1 MKETDPEILIR
12 KIVDACADCDDCRY
26 LMDTSCFF
34 LPELFRLHDR
44 EKETG
49 ENITPEELKHL
60 TDLCNFCAL
69 CPCANIRAGIMEAKT
84 AFIDRD
90 GLKPG
95 IRAMEDVKQVGKLC
109 GVYPRLTNL
118 LLQNQYVGGFLKK
131 SAGVHPERKLP
142 VFPEKNYP
150 ARLKANPLPAPA
162 AEKGQRKVAYFVGC
176 TGQYL
181 FPDVPD
187 AAVDVFRRNGI
198 DVLVP
203 AQECCG
209 MPPLLEGDRKLALKS
224 ARFNLDHLAGIV
236 EDGYDIVCSC
246 PTCGYMLKTVLKEGA
261 YYSDAWQ
268 AAAGADTDWMKIP
281 VNPDGRGI
289 EGREFRLL
297 KRSIYRNI
305 LKDDG
310 YFSAIDPLRRVA
322 VAEHTYDLGEY
333 LGLLHGRSE
342 LTTAFGPVNHRA
354 VYYPP
359 CHLREQNVGMP
370 YPDILALVPGL
381 DLVSVNSSFFCCG
394 ISGIMGFK
402 KEFHQT
408 SLEMGNRLME
418 KIGEMAPELL
428 LTDCLS
434 CRIQFNQMTDYRVV
448 HPVELLKEAYDR
460 APDSRSSEEEGTQR
474 PS

>member
-1 MKETDPEILIR
+1 MKPTAPETLIR
-12 KIVDACADCDDCRY
+12 KTVDACADCDDCRY
-26 LMDTSCFF
+26 MMDTSCFF

-49 ENITPEELKHL
+49 ERITPAELKHL
-60 TDLCNFCAL
+60 TDLCNFCGL
-69 CPCANIRAGIMEAKT
+69 CPCANIRADIMKAKT

-95 IRAMEDVKQVGKLC
+95 VRAMEDVKQVGKLC

-142 VFPEKNYP
+142 VFPEKSFP
-150 ARLKANPLPAPA
+150 SRLQSHPIP
-162 AEKGQRKVAYFVGC
+162 EESRDKGQRKVAYFAGC

-181 FPDVPD
+181 FPDVPE
-187 AAVDVFRRNGI
+187 AAVEVFRHNGI
-198 DVLVP
+198 EIHVP
-203 AQECCG
+203 EQECCG
-209 MPPLLEGDRKLALKS
+209 MPPLLEGDRKLALKF
-224 ARFNLDHLAGIV
+224 ARSNIDHLAGIV
-236 EDGYDIVCSC
+236 ENGYDIVCSC
-246 PTCGYMLKTVLKEGA
+246 PTCGYMLKNILKEGA
-261 YYSDAWQ
+261 YYSDAYQ
-268 AAAGADTDWMKIP
+268 ASVGADAEYMKIP
-281 VNPDGRGI
+281 VDSG
-289 EGREFRLL
+289 GRETADREFKLL
-297 KRSIYRNI
+297 KRSTYRDL

-310 YFSAIDPLRRVA
+310 YFSSLDPLRRVA

-333 LGLLHGRSE
+333 LGRLHQASQLKTE
-342 LTTAFGPVNHRA
+342 FGPVDKRV

-370 YPDILALVPGL
+370 YPDLLALIPGL
-381 DLVSVNSSFFCCG
+381 DLTSVRSSFFCCG

-408 SLEMGNRLME
+408 SLQMGNRLME
-418 KIGEMAPELL
+418 KIGEMAPEIL

-434 CRIQFNQMTDYRVV
+434 CRIQFNQMTDYRVI
-448 HPVELLKEAYDR
+448 HPIELLKDAYDR
-460 APDSRSSEEEGTQR
+460 AMEPKATEE
-474 PS
+474 

>member
-1 MKETDPEILIR
+1 MKPTDPEILIR

-49 ENITPEELKHL
+49 EQIAPEELKHL
-60 TDLCNFCAL
+60 TDLCNFCGL
-69 CPCANIRAGIMEAKT
+69 CPCANIRADIMKAKT

-95 IRAMEDVKQVGKLC
+95 VRAMEDVKQVGKLC

-131 SAGVHPERKLP
+131 SAGVHPERKFP
-142 VFPEKNYP
+142 VFPEKSFP
-150 ARLKANPLPAPA
+150 ARLQSRPLP
-162 AEKGQRKVAYFVGC
+162 EESRNKGQRKVAYFVGC

-181 FPDVPD
+181 FPDVPE
-187 AAVDVFRRNGI
+187 AAVEVFRRNGI
-198 DVLVP
+198 EVHVP
-203 AQECCG
+203 SQECCG
-209 MPPLLEGDRKLALKS
+209 MPPLLEGDRKLALKF
-224 ARFNLDHLAGIV
+224 ARFNIDHLAGIV

-246 PTCGYMLKTVLKEGA
+246 PTCGYMLKNILKEGA
-261 YYSDAWQ
+261 YYSDAYQ
-268 AAAGADTDWMKIP
+268 ASVGADAEYMKIP
-281 VNPDGRGI
+281 VDSGRREI
-289 EGREFRLL
+289 ADREFKLL
-297 KRSIYRNI
+297 KRSTYKNI

-310 YFSAIDPLRRVA
+310 YFSSLDPLRRVA

-333 LGLLHGRSE
+333 LGRLHKASQLKTE
-342 LTTAFGPVNHRA
+342 FGPVDKRA

-370 YPDILALVPGL
+370 YPDLLALIPGL
-381 DLVSVNSSFFCCG
+381 DLRSVRSSFFCCG

-408 SLEMGNRLME
+408 SLQMGNRLME
-418 KIGEMAPELL
+418 KIGEMAPEIL

-434 CRIQFNQMTDYRVV
+434 CRIQFNQMTDYRVI
-448 HPVELLKEAYDR
+448 HPIELLKDAYDR
-460 APDSRSSEEEGTQR
+460 AMEPKATEK
-474 PS
+474 